1 MRAYLNH
8 MTVCPAQS
16 GVDPQEDEDL
26 HVKAV
31 KSALWLDYA
40 KRNRLNADVREK
52 AGDSFGA
59 ELSLARAE
67 VRRAAAELLLASGN
81 VLAAAEE
88 MQRRAIAHSYRDLP
102 LIGFD
107 AAALD
112 YTRARIWQDCA
123 WAIDPALPEVQARLF
138 WEQ

>member
-1 MRAYLNH
+1 

-16 GVDPQEDEDL
+16 GADPQEDEDL

-52 AGDSFGA
+52 AGDMFGA
-59 ELSLARAE
+59 QLSRVRAE
-67 VRRAAAELLLASGN
+67 VRRAAAELLLASMTA
-81 VLAAAEE
+81 LAAAQE
-88 MQRRAIAHSYRDLP
+88 MHRRSIAHSFRDLP

-123 WAIDPALPEVQARLF
+123 WAIDPTLPEVQARLF
-138 WEQ
+138 REYE